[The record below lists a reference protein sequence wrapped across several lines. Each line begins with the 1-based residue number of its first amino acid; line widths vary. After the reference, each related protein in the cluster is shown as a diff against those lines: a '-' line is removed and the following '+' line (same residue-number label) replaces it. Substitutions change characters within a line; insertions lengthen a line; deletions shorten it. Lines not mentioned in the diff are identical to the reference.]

1 MSELRLENRRKAY
14 LVTLSS
20 FWLSILSVFL
30 LYPICLWYK
39 TKYFTNRKYIDGKK
53 LVFEGEAIDMYLIFT
68 IGLAI
73 ATFLSVGLRFALTS
87 FFPNIP
93 VDKATEIPNSLFS
106 LLISF
111 FVVLQERRYIQ
122 KNIHFEGEEE
132 KKSGFTVN
140 IFWMVLRKILLKVL
154 SLFTLGL
161 LMPLQICL
169 ETYYEYHRGYI
180 SGHRFSYR
188 LSLKKLYP
196 RWFLDLFLSI
206 ITFGFYFFAA
216 LNRLEE
222 RNMGFVHIK
231 EDKKRKRK
239 KSKKKDGSEAV
250 EQACS

>member
-1 MSELRLENRRKAY
+1 
-14 LVTLSS
+14 
-20 FWLSILSVFL
+20 
-30 LYPICLWYK
+30 
-39 TKYFTNRKYIDGKK
+39 
-53 LVFEGEAIDMYLIFT
+53 
-68 IGLAI
+68 
-73 ATFLSVGLRFALTS
+73 
-87 FFPNIP
+87 
-93 VDKATEIPNSLFS
+93 
-106 LLISF
+106 
-111 FVVLQERRYIQ
+111 
-122 KNIHFEGEEE
+122 
-132 KKSGFTVN
+132 
-140 IFWMVLRKILLKVL
+140 MVLRKILLKVL

-239 KSKKKDGSEAV
+239 KSKEKDGSKAV